1 MRLAD
6 ADQRK
11 LLALLEELG
20 RSVEELVLSGLTA
33 ASESTRRLLGVSFQ
47 EASRMRLLRLG
58 STLRSANEEL
68 GKFTQHKDGFSRKRL
83 CFFLTRAWLLC
94 QGLARAMRQNDEGQF
109 DRLLRTPTGKLVE
122 RIEVVTLGVS
132 RKVVPGAFCAFD
144 FRLRTL
150 TPAGPVGAD
159 GRLGWSC
166 VFPMPAGADMPP
178 EGFLMMAQKQ
188 GFKAEVFLAGKVV
201 TISGATI
208 TPDDGG
214 GGRITLAEQST
225 VSLGGTF
232 TDWER
237 FQTWDPADTLK
248 RLRGHQPGPLDLDVE
263 LQEEVVLHD
272 WQVGRA
278 VEEDG
283 GQKVYPITQR
293 GVTFHAVV
301 GAGAES
307 KPLRQALEGFVK
319 KKSLPPLFGLLHCER
334 CRLVLQPLA
343 VFGQDG
349 PESLTM
355 SKEKVNMA
363 ALLKT
368 IKF

>member
-1 MRLAD
+1 MKLAD
-6 ADQRK
+6 VDQRK
-11 LLALLEELG
+11 LATLLEELG
-20 RSVEELVLSGLTA
+20 RSVEELLLSGLTA

-94 QGLARAMRQNDEGQF
+94 QGLARALRHNDENQF
-109 DRLLRTPTGKLVE
+109 DRLLRTPRGKLVDQ
-122 RIEVVTLGVS
+122 IEVVTLSVS
-132 RKVVPGAFCAFD
+132 RKIVPGACAFD

-150 TPAGPVGAD
+150 TPAGPVAAD

-166 VFPMPAGADMPP
+166 VFPMPAGSDVPP

-188 GFKAEVFLAGKVV
+188 GFKAEIFLAGKVL
-201 TISGATI
+201 TITAATI
-208 TPDDGG
+208 TPDDAG

-225 VSLGGTF
+225 VTPGRAF
-232 TDWER
+232 TDWQR
-237 FQTWDPADTLK
+237 FQTWDPAAVVE

-272 WQVGRA
+272 WQITQS
-278 VEEDG
+278 VEEDA
-283 GQKVYPITQR
+283 GQQVYPINSQ

-301 GAGAES
+301 NAGTENR
-307 KPLRQALEGFVK
+307 PLRQVLDEFVK
-319 KKSLPPLFGLLHCER
+319 KKSLPPLFALLHYER
-334 CRLVLQPLA
+334 CRLVLQPLS
-343 VFGQDG
+343 VFRAAG
-349 PESLTM
+349 PDSLTM

>member
-20 RSVEELVLSGLTA
+20 HSVEELLLSGLTA

-68 GKFTQHKDGFSRKRL
+68 GRFTQHKDRFSRKRL
-83 CFFLTRAWLLC
+83 CFFLTRAWLLG
-94 QGLARAMRQNDEGQF
+94 QGLARSLRQNDENQF
-109 DRLLRTPTGKLVE
+109 DRLLCTPAAKFVDRVE
-122 RIEVVTLGVS
+122 AVTLGVS
-132 RKVVPGAFCAFD
+132 RKLVPGACAFD
-144 FRLRTL
+144 FRLRAL
-150 TPAGPVGAD
+150 TPTGPVAAG

-166 VFPMPAGADMPP
+166 VFPMPAGSDVPP
-178 EGFLMMAQKQ
+178 EGFLMMSQKQ
-188 GFKAEVFLAGKVV
+188 GFKAEIFLAGKVL
-201 TISGATI
+201 TITGATI
-208 TPDDGG
+208 TPADSG

-225 VSLGGTF
+225 VTADKTF

-237 FQTWDPADTLK
+237 FQTWDPAAAVE
-248 RLRGHQPGPLDLDVE
+248 RLRGHQPGPLDLDIE

-272 WQVGRA
+272 WQIGPA
-278 VEEDG
+278 IEEDT
-283 GQKVYPITQR
+283 GQQVYPIAAQE
-293 GVTFHAVV
+293 VMFHAVV
-301 GAGAES
+301 NAGEEN
-307 KPLRQALEGFVK
+307 KPLKQALDGFVK
-319 KKSLPPLFGLLHCER
+319 KKNLPPLFALLHYER
-334 CRLVLQPLA
+334 CRLVLQPLS
-343 VFGQDG
+343 VFRADG
-349 PESLTM
+349 PQSLTM

>member
-1 MRLAD
+1 MKLAD

-11 LLALLEELG
+11 LLALLEELA
-20 RSVEELVLSGLTA
+20 RSVEELLLSGLTA

-94 QGLARAMRQNDEGQF
+94 HGLARALRTSDEGQF
-109 DRLLRTPTGKLVE
+109 DRLLRTPTGKLVD

-132 RKVVPGAFCAFD
+132 RKVVPGACAFD

-150 TPAGPVGAD
+150 TPAGPVEAD

-166 VFPMPAGADMPP
+166 VFPMPAGSDVPP

-188 GFKAEVFLAGKVV
+188 GFKADVFLSGKVL
-201 TISGATI
+201 TITKATI
-208 TPDDGG
+208 TPDDAG

-225 VSLGGTF
+225 VTTGGTF
-232 TDWER
+232 SYWER
-237 FQTWDPADTLK
+237 FQTWDPATVVK
-248 RLRGHQPGPLDLDVE
+248 RLRDHQPGPLDLDVE

-278 VEEDG
+278 IEEG
-283 GQKVYPITQR
+283 AGQQVYPITSHS
-293 GVTFHAVV
+293 VTFHAVV
-301 GAGAES
+301 NTTMDS
-307 KPLRQALEGFVK
+307 KPLRQALDGFVK
-319 KKSLPPLFGLLHCER
+319 KKNLPPLFALLHCER
-334 CRLVLQPLA
+334 CRLVVQPLS
-343 VFGQDG
+343 VFGDHG